1 MKVVKA
7 SRAAILAVA
16 ALVVGASGIAVAQTA
31 RTPAQTVEYREAQL
45 RRLGAAFKA
54 VNEQSRASTPDFA
67 VIRSNAQT
75 ISTLAAE
82 FPSWF
87 PAGTGPAAGLDTKAK
102 AEVWSNG
109 AGFADEIRQFQAA
122 AQNLATASAGT
133 DASAIGPA
141 ARALGQRCSSCHTGF
156 RERS

>member
-1 MKVVKA
+1 MSFKA
-7 SRAAILAVA
+7 GRAGILALA
-16 ALVVGASGIAVAQTA
+16 ALIIGASGIAVAQAA

-54 VNEQSRASTPDFA
+54 VNDQSRASSPDFA
-67 VIRSNAQT
+67 AIRSNAQT
-75 ISTLAAE
+75 ISALAAE
-82 FPSWF
+82 FPTWF

-102 AEVWSNG
+102 AEIWSNS
-109 AGFADEIRQFQAA
+109 AGFADEIRQLQAA

-133 DASAIGPA
+133 DRAAISASA
-141 ARALGQRCSSCHTGF
+141 RSLGQRCASCHTGF